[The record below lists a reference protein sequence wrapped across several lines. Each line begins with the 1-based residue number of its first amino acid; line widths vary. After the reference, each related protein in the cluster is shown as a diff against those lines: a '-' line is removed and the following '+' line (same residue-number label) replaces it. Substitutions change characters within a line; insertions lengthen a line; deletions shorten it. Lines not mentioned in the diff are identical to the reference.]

1 MNTTASSSLALRLLP
16 ALAFATLGA
25 GCVGYNSTLF
35 VTKSNVGLDFD
46 TKPPTTEITISRK
59 EGVISP
65 SFEGGKTPPVLASFK
80 PHGGNGNGF
89 ENFFFGVDQTFAGG
103 DAAIAMTK
111 LYDSPVPGA
120 YTAAPGEAST
130 DYDSSLTVTEPVARF
145 CWQKIP
151 DASAARPFVFATDT
165 MVGLKIGWTGAASVP
180 DSVKIGFNRKEF
192 AWAPLSKS
200 PKDARGK
207 VALKNPS
214 FLATVEHEIKI
225 AGTENE
231 TSAMQYFATGEAAT
245 LLARQ
250 PAVRKA
256 MLTRLDPKLG
266 FQLGGSVPVEYL
278 STTFQIINGLSS
290 SGDTTAQEL
299 LGKLQALEGITLP
312 SAPVYTFA
320 YNPANFTITQSGP
333 NPPANPRD
341 LPSLI
346 TLVGDLESN
355 QRQLNQVW
363 QAISEGRGV
372 LYQAP
377 GAAATIPVTDT
388 ERKMLLDAQTAN
400 ARQLDELRD
409 QISTNRAV
417 TNATYFVLSLL
428 SPR

>member
-1 MNTTASSSLALRLLP
+1 MNTRSSSLTLRLLP
-16 ALAFATLGA
+16 ALAFAALGA
-25 GCVGYNSTLF
+25 GCVGYNSTVF

-46 TKPPTTEITISRK
+46 TKPPTTEFTISRK
-59 EGVISP
+59 EGVVSP

-111 LYDSPVPGA
+111 LYDSPVPGPYSA
-120 YTAAPGEAST
+120 MPGEAST
-130 DYDSSLTVTEPVARF
+130 DYDSSITVTEPEARF

-165 MVGLKIGWTGAASVP
+165 MVGLKVGWTGAASVP
-180 DSVKIGFNRKEF
+180 DSVKIGFNRKEL
-192 AWAPLSKS
+192 AWAPLSRS
-200 PKDARGK
+200 TSATRGK

-214 FLATVEHEIKI
+214 FLATVEHDIEI
-225 AGTENE
+225 AGTANK
-231 TSAMQYFATGEAAT
+231 TAAMQYFATGEAAT

-256 MLTRLDPKLG
+256 MLTRLDPNLG
-266 FQLGGSVPVEYL
+266 FRLGGSAPVEYL
-278 STTFQIINGLSS
+278 STTFQILGGLSA
-290 SGDTTAQEL
+290 GDATAREL
-299 LGKLQALEGITLP
+299 LGKLQTLEGITLP

-320 YNPANFTITQSGP
+320 YTPANLTLTQSGP

-341 LPSLI
+341 LPSLV

-355 QRQLNQVW
+355 QRQLDQVW
-363 QAISEGRGV
+363 QAISEGRPV

-377 GAAATIPVTDT
+377 GAAAVPVTDAQ
-388 ERKMLLDAQTAN
+388 RKILLDAQTAN
-400 ARQLDELRD
+400 ARQLADLRD

-417 TNATYFVLSLL
+417 TNATYYVLSLL